1 MKKITLEEVK
11 EIRGF
16 KALTQGEERVE
27 QMLIENINKL
37 NGESLGFNATRKYLL
52 HNEFDRN
59 ALEQVSKMFLEAKR
73 KGMSIGKNKMMT
85 GIAKSLW
92 EKVFRHQVTY
102 EQALLFGEATINR
115 IRICGDIHKACDTLE
130 TYMTQGEVVP
140 VGLVERE
147 AEAELEKGA
156 IVYDV
161 PRSEIG

>member
-1 MKKITLEEVK
+1 MKNVALEEVK

-16 KALTQGEERVE
+16 KALTQGEKRIE
-27 QMLIENINKL
+27 QMLIDNINKL

-73 KGMSIGKNKMMT
+73 KGVSIGENKMMT
-85 GIAKSLW
+85 GIAKSLM
-92 EKVFRHQVTY
+92 EKIFRHQVTY
-102 EQALLFGEATINR
+102 EQTLIFGASIINR
-115 IRICGDIHKACDTLE
+115 TIFCGDIHKACDTIE
-130 TYMTQGEVVP
+130 KYFTQGEVVP

-147 AEAELEKGA
+147 AEAEIERGA

-161 PRSEIG
+161 PRSEIS